1 MLSAV
6 NSRHG
11 APTRG
16 VPMSVRPILK
26 AAGLLALAGAPAQAF
41 TLHVLHINDFHSRI
55 EAVNQYDST
64 CSEEDEA
71 ENECFGGAA
80 RMHTA
85 INSLRDELEARGE
98 PVIVLS
104 AGDSF
109 QGSLFFTTFEG
120 QAELE
125 FMNGVGFD
133 AMVFGNHE
141 FDLGVEPLVRFV
153 EGANFPVIFGN
164 TDAHGDNS
172 LGPLNRDP
180 VILEV
185 GGERVAIVGAVTA
198 DTPEI
203 SSPGPTVA
211 FEDPV
216 EFMTTQVAE
225 LEADGLEHIIALTH
239 VGVPEDLRLAA
250 AVPGLDAIVGGHSH
264 VLFSNTVEGAPPYPL
279 LADGPEGSTVPVVQ
293 AGAYSKYLGHLTLE
307 FDDAGSV
314 TSASGDTILID
325 SSFEPDPEVQARIEE
340 KAGPIDELMG
350 RVVAEVGGDVDGS
363 RETCRAEECQMGNL
377 VAEAMLDRVKG
388 QGVTIAIQN
397 GGGLRASIE
406 AGEVTKGEVVTV
418 LPFQNTLAT
427 FNLTGAG
434 VIAALENGV
443 SQVEEG
449 AGRFPQVAG
458 LKYVWDPAAAPME
471 GRIVEVMVRDGDA
484 WAPIDPQATYA
495 VATNNFMRNG
505 GDGYAVFR
513 DEGENAYD
521 FGPNLEDVLADYLVS
536 NPDYAPFTDGRIVK
550 VQ

>member
-1 MLSAV
+1 
-6 NSRHG
+6 
-11 APTRG
+11 
-16 VPMSVRPILK
+16 MSVSPILK
-26 AAGLLALAGAPAQAF
+26 AAGFFALAGAPAQAF
-41 TLHVLHINDFHSRI
+41 TLHILHINDFHSRI
-55 EAVNQYDST
+55 EAVNQYDSS

-71 ENECFGGAA
+71 EGACFGGAA

-85 INSLRDELEARGE
+85 INQLRDELEAKGE
-98 PVIVLS
+98 AVIVLS

-141 FDLGVEPLVRFV
+141 FDLGLDPLIRFV
-153 EGANFPVIFGN
+153 EGANFPVIHGN
-164 TDAHGDNS
+164 VDTSGDNA
-172 LGPLNRDP
+172 LGPLNPDP
-180 VILEV
+180 VVLEV
-185 GGERVAIVGAVTA
+185 GGEKVAIIGAVTA

-203 SSPGPTVA
+203 SSPGPTVS
-211 FEDPV
+211 FVDPI
-216 EFMTTQVAE
+216 EYMRAEVAE
-225 LEADGLEHIIALTH
+225 LEAAGVTHIIGLTH
-239 VGVPEDLRLAA
+239 VGVPEDLRIAA

-264 VLFSNTVEGAPPYPL
+264 ALFSNTVEGAPPYPL
-279 LADGPEGSTVPVVQ
+279 LADGPEGGTVPVVQ

-307 FDDAGSV
+307 FDEAGDV
-314 TSASGDTILID
+314 TTATGDTVLID
-325 SSFEPDPEVQARIEE
+325 ASFAPDPEVEARIAE

-350 RVVAEVGGDVDGS
+350 RVVAEIGGDVDGS
-363 RETCRAEECQMGNL
+363 RESCRAGECQMGNL
-377 VAEAMLDRVKG
+377 VTEALLDRVAG

-458 LKYVWDPAAAPME
+458 LRYVWDPSAAPME
-471 GRIVEVMVRDGDA
+471 GRIVEVMVRDGET
-484 WAPIDPQATYA
+484 WVPIDPAAIYA
-495 VATNNFMRNG
+495 VASNNFMRNG

-513 DEGENAYD
+513 DDGENAYD
-521 FGPNLEDVLADYLVS
+521 FGPNLEDVLADYLAA
-536 NPDYAPFTDGRIVK
+536 NPGYAPFTDGRIVR
-550 VQ
+550 VE